1 MFKEMRK
8 ESKLGLLFTAL
19 YFLLK
24 HLTKT
29 PDFILKII
37 LALSICYG
45 LVGLIPEKAYE
56 HLKSLKKGALENK
69 WT

>member
-1 MFKEMRK
+1 MFKGMRK
-8 ESKLGLLFTAL
+8 ESQFGILFTAL

-37 LALSICYG
+37 LALSICCG
-45 LVGLIPEKAYE
+45 LAGLIPEKVYNN
-56 HLKSLKKGALENK
+56 LKSLKKEAVRRWL
-69 WT
+69 